1 MKPPKSPPSFEATVD
16 RYLTHQR
23 ALGKE
28 MKTPGFV
35 LRRLV
40 LQLRERGVMN
50 LNAESFECWQR
61 SQSHLSPNSR
71 RQNLMIVHRVCRY
84 RCRTE
89 PDTFVPDPL
98 TFPRMKPAIKPVIVH
113 PESIAKLLAI
123 VDGLKARSAFPLRKE
138 VFRFAVI
145 LLYTT
150 GMRLGEVA
158 RLTLNDIDLR
168 EGVVRVRGTKF
179 QKSRLVPLA
188 SSARQAAKR
197 YLTHRLA
204 PPWDVTES
212 ASLFGHHHGCEKFR
226 GYATGALG
234 HSIRKLFLLS
244 RIRGDHGQTPRVHD
258 LRHSFAVQALLR
270 WYRNGL
276 DVQAKLPHLSIFM
289 GHASIASTAYYLH
302 FIPEIAAIASRK
314 FESHFYRKALRRVA

>member
-1 MKPPKSPPSFEATVD
+1 MKALKSLTSFEATID
-16 RYLTHQR
+16 RYLPHQR
-23 ALGKE
+23 ALGKQ
-28 MKTPGFV
+28 MKTPEFV

-40 LQLRERGVMN
+40 RQLLERGTAD
-50 LNAESFECWQR
+50 LNAESFEWWQR
-61 SQSHLSPNSR
+61 SQSQLSPNTR
-71 RQNLMIVHRVCRY
+71 RQNLMIVYRVCRY

-89 PDTFVPDPL
+89 PDCFVPDPL
-98 TFPRMKPAIKPVIVH
+98 TFPRKKPAIIPVIVH
-113 PESIAKLLAI
+113 PESIAKILAA

-150 GMRLGEVA
+150 GMRLGEVT

-168 EGVVRVRGTKF
+168 EGVVRIRGTKF
-179 QKSRLVPLA
+179 QKSRFVPLA

-197 YLTHRLA
+197 YLSHRLA
-204 PPWDVTES
+204 PPWDVAED
-212 ASLFGHHHGCEKFR
+212 ASLFGHHHGCERFR
-226 GYATGALG
+226 GYAKEALG
-234 HSIRKLFLLS
+234 HAIRNLFMLA
-244 RIRGDHGQTPRVHD
+244 GVQGEYGQTPRVHD

-302 FIPEIAAIASRK
+302 FIPEVAAIASRK
-314 FESHFYRKALRRVA
+314 FESHFHRNALRRVA